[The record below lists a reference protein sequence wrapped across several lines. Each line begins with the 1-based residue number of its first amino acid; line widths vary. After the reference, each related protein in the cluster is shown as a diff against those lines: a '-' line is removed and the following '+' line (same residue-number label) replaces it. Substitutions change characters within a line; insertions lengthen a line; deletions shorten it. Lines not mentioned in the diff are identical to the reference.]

1 MKGLNKGRTNSDIGF
16 DVISTIIFVIAI
28 IVSLYPFI
36 WTTLNAFKTIKEL
49 FQNPLGLPQ
58 EITLSIYVRA
68 WERAKFSSVFL
79 NSLLVTVGC
88 VSLVLAT
95 ATPAGFALARLDFR
109 GRTFFYRLFASSII
123 ISATIIVIPLFYI
136 VRNLGLYN
144 NLVSVILTQSALALP
159 VALILLTGFFKE
171 IPKEIEESAKMDG
184 CTNLRFL
191 IGFVVPLSKPI
202 ITTVVIFESLW
213 SWNEYLYPLTFLK
226 KESVRTVP
234 LQLQMFFS
242 EFRTEWT
249 LLFAALSIAVTP
261 LLILYIILQKNFIK
275 GLTAGAVKA

>member
-1 MKGLNKGRTNSDIGF
+1 MNKGRTNSDIGF
-16 DVISTIIFVIAI
+16 DVISTIIFVVAI

-58 EITLSIYVRA
+58 EITLSVYVRA

-88 VSLVLAT
+88 VSLVLTT

-136 VRNLGLYN
+136 VRNLGIYN

>member
-1 MKGLNKGRTNSDIGF
+1 MKKRRTNSDISF
-16 DVISTIIFVIAI
+16 DIISTIIFVIAI
-28 IVSLYPFI
+28 VLSLYPFI
-36 WTTLNAFKTIKEL
+36 WTILNAFKTIKEL
-49 FQNPLGLPQ
+49 FQDPLGLPQ
-58 EITLSIYVRA
+58 DITFSIYVRA

-79 NSLLVTVGC
+79 NSILVTLGC
-88 VSLVLAT
+88 VALVLAT
-95 ATPAGFALARLDFR
+95 AIPAGFALARLDFR
-109 GRTFFYRLFASSII
+109 GRKFFNRLFASSII
-123 ISATIIVIPLFYI
+123 VSATTIVIPLFYI

-144 NLVSVILTQSALALP
+144 SLVSVILTQSALALP
-159 VALILLTGFFKE
+159 VALILLTASFKE
-171 IPKEIEESAKMDG
+171 IPQEIEESAIMDG

-191 IGFVVPLSKPI
+191 VGFVVPLSKPI
-202 ITTVVIFESLW
+202 LATVVIFESLW

-249 LLFAALSIAVTP
+249 LLFAALSIAITP
-261 LLILYIILQKNFIK
+261 LLILYVMLQKNFVK

>member
-1 MKGLNKGRTNSDIGF
+1 MNKRRANSDVSF
-16 DVISTIIFVIAI
+16 DIISTIIFVIAI
-28 IVSLYPFI
+28 VLSLYPFI
-36 WTTLNAFKTIKEL
+36 WTILNAFKTIKEL

-58 EITLSIYVRA
+58 DITLSIYVRA

-79 NSLLVTVGC
+79 NSLLVTLGC

-95 ATPAGFALARLDFR
+95 AIPAGFALARLDFN
-109 GRTFFYRLFASSII
+109 GKKFFTRLFASSII
-123 ISATIIVIPLFYI
+123 VSATTIVIPLFYI

-144 NLVSVILTQSALALP
+144 SLLSVILTQSALALP
-159 VALILLTGFFKE
+159 VALILLTASFKE
-171 IPKEIEESAKMDG
+171 IPQEIEESAKMDG

-202 ITTVVIFESLW
+202 LATVVIFESLW

-249 LLFAALSIAVTP
+249 LLFAALSIAITP
-261 LLILYIILQKNFIK
+261 LLILYVMLQKNFVK

>member
-1 MKGLNKGRTNSDIGF
+1 MNGLNKPRTNSDIGF
-16 DVISTIIFVIAI
+16 DVISTIIFIIAI
-28 IVSLYPFI
+28 ILSLYPFI
-36 WTTLNAFKTIKEL
+36 WTILNAFKTVKEL

-58 EITLSIYVRA
+58 EITLSIYVKA

-79 NSLLVTVGC
+79 NSLLVSLGC

-95 ATPAGFALARLDFR
+95 ATPAGFALARLAFK

-123 ISATIIVIPLFYI
+123 ISGTIIVIPLFYI

-171 IPKEIEESAKMDG
+171 IPKEIEESTKMDG

-191 IGFVVPLSKPI
+191 ISFALPLSTPI

-213 SWNEYLYPLTFLK
+213 SWNEYLYALTFLK

-261 LLILYIILQKNFIK
+261 LLILYVMLQKNFIK